1 MIPECPISLKR
12 GISNTH
18 SSVFQGNEEDE
29 ITLVIIEPYAG
40 QD

>member
-12 GISNTH
+12 GISNT
-18 SSVFQGNEEDE
+18 SSPACQGNEEDE
-29 ITLVIIEPYAG
+29 ITLAVKEPCAG